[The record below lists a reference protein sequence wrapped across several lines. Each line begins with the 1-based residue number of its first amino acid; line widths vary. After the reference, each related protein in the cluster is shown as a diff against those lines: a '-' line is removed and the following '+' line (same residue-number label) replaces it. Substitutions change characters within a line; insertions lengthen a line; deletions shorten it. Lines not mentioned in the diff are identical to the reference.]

1 MSIENERR
9 YFKVL
14 AGSPVL
20 AAISEAETVKKTFTA
35 AVDAL
40 RKEYPA
46 TEVWTGGASIVGL
59 KFKTEQP
66 PIGWRLL
73 ARGYCAPDKR
83 IKAGREIAK
92 KFAQLPRDVDAWVF
106 SGILN
111 RACKADLTY
120 WGDGHVYL
128 PSAEKRGDTWIIG
141 VSKRCKDAPPKCRE
155 LKMSQLWAIR
165 ERDVAAR
172 KRKGGKVI

>member
-59 KFKTEQP
+59 VLVPKEYGHGPVDSSGAPTC
-66 PIGWRLL
+66 ILRLL
-73 ARGYCAPDKR
+73 
-83 IKAGREIAK
+83 I
-92 KFAQLPRDVDAWVF
+92 
-106 SGILN
+106 
-111 RACKADLTY
+111 
-120 WGDGHVYL
+120 
-128 PSAEKRGDTWIIG
+128 
-141 VSKRCKDAPPKCRE
+141 APPHRN
-155 LKMSQLWAIR
+155 SRIT
-165 ERDVAAR
+165 
-172 KRKGGKVI
+172 GGCKSRPEGRHPALGNPRRFPCTNIL

>member
-46 TEVWTGGASIVGL
+46 TEVWTGGRMAR
-59 KFKTEQP
+59 QP
-66 PIGWRLL
+66 
-73 ARGYCAPDKR
+73 A
-83 IKAGREIAK
+83 
-92 KFAQLPRDVDAWVF
+92 
-106 SGILN
+106 
-111 RACKADLTY
+111 
-120 WGDGHVYL
+120 
-128 PSAEKRGDTWIIG
+128 
-141 VSKRCKDAPPKCRE
+141 
-155 LKMSQLWAIR
+155 
-165 ERDVAAR
+165 
-172 KRKGGKVI
+172 